1 MKKTYTVKL
10 MLTMIGTINIQA
22 ESEEMAEKIAY
33 NKKITTSNIKN
44 FCEDWREVIHTKE
57 KGTND
62 EE

>member
-22 ESEEMAEKIAY
+22 ENEEMAEKIAY
-33 NKKITTSNIKN
+33 NKKITASNIKK
-44 FCEDWREVIHTKE
+44 FYEDYREVIQTKE
-57 KGTND
+57 KSTNN